1 MSVSGADHN
10 SDLPRNCTFA
20 APDWR
25 ILAKHWYPVALARDL
40 EASGVVS
47 AKLLDEP
54 LVVYRAEAASLSP
67 TISALIAACRSAW
80 AHMMV

>member
-25 ILAKHWYPVALARDL
+25 ILAKHWYPIALARDL
-40 EASGVVS
+40 DVTGLVS

-54 LVVYRAEAASLSP
+54 LVVYRSRTGIVVAGRSLSP
-67 TISALIAACRSAW
+67 SWRAAQPG
-80 AHMMV
+80 HP